1 MAVSRLSLSSSLAAE
16 LLLMVGIRHH
26 LWPYAPDAAQPI
38 VSNAL
43 GACLVLWLL
52 SLTALG
58 LLILSELMP
67 EQAPVKRAA
76 GWESRA

>member
-1 MAVSRLSLSSSLAAE
+1 MRRAVS
-16 LLLMVGIRHH
+16 I
-26 LWPYAPDAAQPI
+26 
-38 VSNAL
+38 AL
-43 GACLVLWLL
+43 RVLLVLWLL